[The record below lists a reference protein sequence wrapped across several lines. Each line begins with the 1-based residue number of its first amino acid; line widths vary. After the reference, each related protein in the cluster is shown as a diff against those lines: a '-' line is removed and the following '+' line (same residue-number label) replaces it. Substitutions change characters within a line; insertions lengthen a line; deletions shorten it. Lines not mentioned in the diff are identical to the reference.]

1 MCARP
6 WITLVIV
13 QIDYNVLIIK
23 LFVVGH
29 LKMHRE
35 DIFGRIFMT
44 ILRNGKGIKQGS
56 LSVCA
61 VGRIF
66 CSSVFLVFPYFLIA
80 VSSYV
85 TVNISFQLFL
95 SHTFEKSAHN
105 RMSFCECT
113 WLLILNFL
121 LYRHF
126 MEILLFIGITKAP
139 HWPYRVTQA

>member
-44 ILRNGKGIKQGS
+44 ILRNGKRIKQGS

-61 VGRIF
+61 VAGF
-66 CSSVFLVFPYFLIA
+66 FVL
-80 VSSYV
+80 
-85 TVNISFQLFL
+85 LF
-95 SHTFEKSAHN
+95 SWFFH
-105 RMSFCECT
+105 
-113 WLLILNFL
+113 IFL
-121 LYRHF
+121 LLFQAMSLSIFLFNFSFHTLLKKVPTIVCHF
-126 MEILLFIGITKAP
+126 VNVHGYLF
-139 HWPYRVTQA
+139 